1 MTHAFILRDETVLCC
16 QTPKG
21 WWPVQVQLPD
31 SVNDR
36 ALNTHDIHNMQPAYQ
51 VGRVMLLESLAP
63 THWLPNNEV
72 KSSTLSI
79 DSEDSASLADFET
92 DTANTFTSQAAIAIT
107 YDYAITH
114 HIDLPRILESHHVEN
129 SSPDTDIC
137 AFIAYRLLIT
147 QLPFALSDQLS
158 QAIQLLRWQADTQ
171 FCSRCA
177 APVVHAASAE
187 RAMVCQ
193 VCRLRQYPRVQP
205 CIITAI
211 TRPNPQTGKMQILLA
226 HHHRYGQQ
234 KTPQQALQYGLIAG
248 FVEVGESLE
257 HAVVREVAEEVNISL
272 KDIRY
277 VSSQPWPFP
286 SNLML
291 GFRASHA
298 GGDIVIQEDE
308 LSHADFFDLSD
319 LPKIPSKG
327 SIAYALIAQIAHEQ
341 GISL

>member
-1 MTHAFILRDETVLCC
+1 M
-16 QTPKG
+16 
-21 WWPVQVQLPD
+21 
-31 SVNDR
+31 
-36 ALNTHDIHNMQPAYQ
+36 
-51 VGRVMLLESLAP
+51 
-63 THWLPNNEV
+63 
-72 KSSTLSI
+72 
-79 DSEDSASLADFET
+79 ADFET

-114 HIDLPRILESHHVEN
+114 HIDLPRILEGHDSE
-129 SSPDTDIC
+129 SSPDTDTC

-158 QAIQLLRWQADTQ
+158 QAIQLLRSQADMQ

-205 CIITAI
+205 CVITAI
-211 TRPNPQTGKMQILLA
+211 TRPNPQTGAMQILLA

-291 GFRASHA
+291 GFRASLA
-298 GGDIVIQEDE
+298 GGEIVIQEDE

>member
-1 MTHAFILRDETVLCC
+1 MSHAFILRDETILCR
-16 QTPKG
+16 QTPNG
-21 WWPVQVQLPD
+21 WWPVQVQLPQPDID
-31 SVNDR
+31 SP
-36 ALNTHDIHNMQPAYQ
+36 ALNTHDTHSTQPAYQ
-51 VGRVMLLESLAP
+51 VGRVTLFESLAP
-63 THWLPNNEV
+63 THWLPNDDSRQNKDSLVEV
-72 KSSTLSI
+72 N
-79 DSEDSASLADFET
+79 ANAF
-92 DTANTFTSQAAIAIT
+92 TAKATIAMT
-107 YDYAITH
+107 YDYAIANHVT
-114 HIDLPRILESHHVEN
+114 LPKILENAQLESRSLTSNNREKN
-129 SSPDTDIC
+129 TLGNDEC

-147 QLPFALSDQLS
+147 QLPFALSDQIS
-158 QAIQLLRWQADTQ
+158 QAIQLLRWQANTQ

-177 APVVHAASAE
+177 TPVVSAACGE
-187 RAMVCQ
+187 RAMVCP

-211 TRPNPQTGKMQILLA
+211 TRPNPQTGAMQILLA

-234 KTPQQALQYGLIAG
+234 KTPEQALQYGLIAG

-291 GFRASHA
+291 GFRAAYA
-298 GGDIVIQEDE
+298 GGDVVIQEDE

-327 SIAYALIAQIAHEQ
+327 SIAYELIAQIAHEQ